1 MTPATSYY
9 GSKDYQKVNG
19 ILPVETYADL
29 SSIVNGLE
37 SNVDYPKGKRS
48 PYVKSLIDRYLER
61 YGYNPT
67 YGERMKIYDS
77 MGVAKGYRY

>member
-37 SNVDYPKGKRS
+37 SNRS
-48 PYVKSLIDRYLER
+48 EEHTSELQ
-61 YGYNPT
+61 
-67 YGERMKIYDS
+67 S
-77 MGVAKGYRY
+77 H